1 MSSGF
6 PQQFWTTLCEWW
18 RELSRQKS
26 AAGAT
31 SLLVRN
37 LWSFVRES
45 TPERRRQRYGDMEY
59 DWENRV
65 NTTSGTV
72 GWRARLLGMFHSPY
86 QPTDPAVFREMM
98 ASLPIEFDPFTFV
111 DLGSG
116 KGRTL
121 LMASEYPFRRIVG
134 VELIADLHRAAEEN
148 IRVYHSATQR
158 CTQIE
163 AVCTDACEFVFP
175 DTPLVLYLFNPL
187 PEAGLQ
193 RVLRNLE
200 RSLEQSPRRVWIVYH
215 NPAMDSVLGA
225 SRALVRAGGTGQYSV
240 FGSEPGFK
248 VSEVQGFKDP
258 SPRCRRP

>member
-1 MSSGF
+1 VSSSS
-6 PQQFWTTLCEWW
+6 PQQLWTALRCWW
-18 RELSRQKS
+18 REQARAKG

-31 SLLVRN
+31 SLLVGN
-37 LWSFVRES
+37 LWNFVRES

-59 DWENRV
+59 DWEHRV

-86 QPTDPAVFREMM
+86 QATDPALFREMM
-98 ASLPIEFDPFTFV
+98 ASLPIEFDQFTFV

-121 LMASEYPFRRIVG
+121 LMASEYPFRRVVG
-134 VELIADLHRAAEEN
+134 VELIAELHRAAEEN
-148 IRVYHSATQR
+148 IRAYHSTTQR

-163 AVCTDACEFVFP
+163 AVCTDACEFVLP

-193 RVLRNLE
+193 RVLRKLE
-200 RSLEQSPRRVWIVYH
+200 LSLEQSPRPLWVVYH
-215 NPAMDSVLGA
+215 NPLMETALGT
-225 SRALVRAGGTGQYSV
+225 SGFLETAGGTPQYSV
-240 FGSEPGFK
+240 YRAMGE
-248 VSEVQGFKDP
+248 
-258 SPRCRRP
+258 C